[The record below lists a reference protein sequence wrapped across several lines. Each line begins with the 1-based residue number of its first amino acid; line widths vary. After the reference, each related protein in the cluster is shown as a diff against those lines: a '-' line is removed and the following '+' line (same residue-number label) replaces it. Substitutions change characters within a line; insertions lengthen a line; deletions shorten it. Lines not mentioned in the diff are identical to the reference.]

1 MKRLLPLL
9 TLFVLAIATILWAQ
23 TSGQATL
30 SLPSG
35 DRPVTYYQQAG
46 TVMLAADEVI
56 VALGGKIAADEQGFR
71 MALGTS
77 EVVFGHDSR
86 FAVYKDDLIEM
97 PAAPIVIDGRAFVPP
112 QLFQGFL
119 RPAANLDVTWDATA
133 KVLRARAIVSEPVGA
148 QVSVVNVQ
156 DISKVV
162 LQLSAPAEYVIA
174 REPSAY
180 RVQLRSP
187 IRPPFAEKSYDDP
200 LIARV
205 SFAPNEIVID
215 LRATDVAVDS
225 YRLENPFRIV
235 LDVRKGVPAGSSLPG
250 ALPGLDIKPSEP
262 PGIHTIVLDPG
273 HGGKEVGAIGP
284 GGVLEKDITLQICE
298 KASAMI
304 SKRVGARVLLTRTT
318 DEVVALDQRTAFA
331 NQYKADLFLSV
342 HLNASLTKGA
352 RGSETYFLSVDASDE
367 LAAKVAERE
376 NAGAAP
382 APSSDLKLILW
393 DLAQQEYLKE
403 SSTFAETVQ
412 TQMNLLAGI
421 QNRGVKQAPF
431 KVLVGA
437 TMPAALV
444 EVGFISNPDD
454 EAKLKDPA
462 FQEQIADALVT
473 AIQNYKDDFEVRIGI
488 SQPPAPVAPTTT
500 TTAPA
505 PAPAPAPATAQPA
518 KPPGR

>member
-35 DRPVTYYQQAG
+35 DKPVTYYQQAG
-46 TVMLAADEVI
+46 SIMLAADEVI
-56 VALGGKIAADEQGFR
+56 DALGGKIVPDEQGFR
-71 MALGTS
+71 MTLGTS

-86 FAVYKDDLIEM
+86 FAVYKDELIEM
-97 PAAPIVIDGRAFVPP
+97 PVAPLVIEGRAFVPP

-119 RPAANLDVTWDATA
+119 KPAANLDVTWDAGT
-133 KVLRARAIVSEPVGA
+133 KILRAKPVVVEPVDA
-148 QVSVVNVQ
+148 QISVVNVQ

-180 RVQLRSP
+180 RVQLKNP
-187 IRPPFAEKSYDDP
+187 VRPPFAEKTYDDP

-205 SFAPNEIVID
+205 SFAPNGIVID
-215 LRATDVAVDS
+215 LRATDVAVDA

-235 LDVRKGVPAGSSLPG
+235 LDVRKGTPAGTPLPG
-250 ALPGLDIKPSEP
+250 ALPGLDNKPVEP

-284 GGVLEKDITLQICE
+284 GGIQEKDITLQICE
-298 KASAMI
+298 KVSALI

-318 DEVVALDQRTAFA
+318 DEVVPLDQRTAFA

-352 RGSETYFLSVDASDE
+352 RGAETYFLSVDASDE

-376 NAGAAP
+376 NAGSSAP
-382 APSSDLKLILW
+382 APSSDLKMILW

-412 TQMNLLAGI
+412 TEMNRLAGI
-421 QNRGVKQAPF
+421 QSRGVKQAPF

-454 EAKLKDPA
+454 EAKLKNPA

-473 AIQNYKDDFEVRIGI
+473 AIQNYKDNYEVRMGI
-488 SQPPAPVAPTTT
+488 SQPPAPAN
-500 TTAPA
+500 PA
-505 PAPAPAPATAQPA
+505 PAATPAATPPATPPPA
-518 KPPGR
+518 KPTGR

>member
-56 VALGGKIAADEQGFR
+56 AALGGKIAADEQGFR
-71 MALGTS
+71 MSLGTS

-86 FAVYKDDLIEM
+86 FAVFKDDLIEM
-97 PAAPIVIDGRAFVPP
+97 PATPIVIDGRAFVPP

-133 KVLRARAIVSEPVGA
+133 RVLRAKSIVVEAVGA

-235 LDVRKGVPAGSSLPG
+235 LDVRKGVPAGGSQPG
-250 ALPGLDIKPSEP
+250 TLPGLDIKPSEP

-273 HGGKEVGAIGP
+273 HGGKDVGAIGP
-284 GGVLEKDITLQICE
+284 GGIQEKDITLQICE
-298 KASAMI
+298 KASALI

-318 DEVVALDQRTAFA
+318 DEVVPLDQRTAFA

-376 NAGAAP
+376 NAGSAAP

-462 FQEQIADALVT
+462 FQEQLADALVT

-488 SQPPAPVAPTTT
+488 SQPPAAVAPATT
-500 TTAPA
+500 TTAP
-505 PAPAPAPATAQPA
+505 PLAPATAQPA